1 MIVMK
6 VAVITCYR
14 QPDYVRAVTL
24 RNAIEAQDSTQMY
37 IIRNSH
43 TGLFRYLEVIFKLV
57 WLRITKRPDVYLVTF
72 RGYEILPFVALLSWP
87 KTLIYDEFVSPL
99 EWLQEERTEWWAK
112 LIPHSA
118 LKLLYRILLRRC
130 KLVLADTEAHVD
142 YSSKISGITKS
153 KFKSLPVGT
162 DESIFKPAPN
172 GYIDKVGNDS
182 QSDFKVFYY
191 GSMLGLHGLD
201 VVMDAALKLKD
212 QPIEFVFAGGGQP
225 TKQAIAEYQGK
236 GAKITHHEWI
246 EYSDLPKF
254 AYRSQLTLGGPFG
267 VSPQAKRVITGK
279 TYQFLACQA
288 PVLIG
293 QNLASGLFIDKQN
306 CLSIPLGD
314 AQALADKILWAQ
326 QHPAQLKSIAAAG
339 RELYDQNFSS
349 SALAVQTAEILKTT
363 T

>member
-14 QPDYVRAVTL
+14 QPNYVRAVTL
-24 RNAIEAQDSTQMY
+24 RNAIEAQDSTHMY
-37 IIRNSH
+37 VVKNSH
-43 TGLFRYLEVIFKLV
+43 NGLLRYLEVIAKLV
-57 WLRITKRPDVYLVTF
+57 WLRITKRPDVYLITF
-72 RGYEILPFVALLSWP
+72 RGYEILPFVAVLTWP
-87 KTLIYDEFVSPL
+87 KVLIYDEFVSPL

-112 LIPHSA
+112 LIPRNV
-118 LKLLYRILLRRC
+118 LKLFYRILLRRC

-142 YSSKISGITKS
+142 YSSKISGVPKS

-162 DESIFKPAPN
+162 DESIFKPAPKEYKQAGNN
-172 GYIDKVGNDS
+172 GQ
-182 QSDFKVFYY
+182 QSDFRVFYY

-212 QPIEFVFAGGGQP
+212 QPIEFVFAGGGQQA
-225 TKQAIAEYQGK
+225 KQAIAEYQGK

-267 VSPQAKRVITGK
+267 VSAQAKRVITGK
-279 TYQFLACQA
+279 TYQFLACQT

-293 QNLASGLFIDKQN
+293 QNLTSGLFIDKQN

-314 AQALADKILWAQ
+314 AHALADKVIWAQ

-349 SALAVQTAEILKTT
+349 SALATQMANLLKTIT
-363 T
+363 